1 MLVDALIITHLNYTF
16 AYVDPSTCSNHTTL
30 DAATPVRIFQQVAGL
45 KTSNPNLQIFVS
57 LGGWPFSDNGTATQ
71 PVFGNIAD
79 MYASQMSYD
88 LHGVWDGTNPIGSK
102 VQGPRSKVQDPRSKI
117 QDPRS
122 KVQGPRSKVTQ
133 TRLRSNWPPGCFGES
148 TSRRQRLRSASA
160 FTAGLS
166 HWRIPAAPHQVV
178 HSAAVPNLEFAQEP
192 VVTLQIFEV
201 SI

>member
-1 MLVDALIITHLNYTF
+1 MRLPMLIPAHVQI
-16 AYVDPSTCSNHTTL
+16 TTL
-30 DAATPVRIFQQVAGL
+30 DAATPVRIFQQVADL

-88 LHGVWDGTNPIGSK
+88 LHGVWDGTNPIG
-102 VQGPRSKVQDPRSKI
+102 
-117 QDPRS
+117 S

-192 VVTLQIFEV
+192 VVTQ
-201 SI
+201 SIDLKSSTTRAN